1 MSSSANADEDGS
13 AGALASRVPCPRHVS
28 RGGACTGCPWMHLD
42 DDARAA
48 RHLAA
53 LRDVHG
59 LRVDAFVAA
68 PSAFEYRYSAK
79 RVVGGAPGALV
90 FGSYVAGSHA
100 LADMDGCLVDHPRLV
115 AAFAWLA
122 AHANAVGIT
131 AYDETTREGVLRY
144 AWAKTNGTHTLL
156 CLVVATLDDPTL
168 ATLRSGLEAEL
179 VAAQTR
185 GESTPLDGLSLAEQ
199 RGTGNSM
206 QGDRITSVWG
216 TPDIAAPMLA
226 DDGTHLVLDESA
238 PRVGPLGFLQ
248 PNPVVAGLAHRDLV
262 EVGVDSGVDG
272 SVDAREVVPLAL
284 DLYAGS
290 GATTRALRRVL
301 PDVRPCE
308 RHPESA
314 RHLGV
319 EPNTTEAFLTQILRD
334 GLRPGLVVAN
344 PPRAGM
350 GAAVCESL
358 RHLAVPELRVMS
370 CSPRSFVRD
379 LAWLSAPGP
388 SGHYVLERVRAYD
401 TLPHTTHVEL
411 VAVLRWRSP
420 ATLTADHE

>member
-1 MSSSANADEDGS
+1 M
-13 AGALASRVPCPRHVS
+13 ASEIAAAPGVPTDHDVPCPRHVS

-42 DDARAA
+42 DEARAA
-48 RHLAA
+48 RHLGD
-53 LRDVHG
+53 LRDVFG
-59 LRVDAFVAA
+59 LHVDDFVAA
-68 PSAFEYRYSAK
+68 PRAFAYRHSAK
-79 RVVGGAPGALV
+79 RVVGGSRGALV
-90 FGSYVAGSHA
+90 FGSYVAGTHVI
-100 LADMDGCLVDHPRLV
+100 ADMDGCLVDHPRLV
-115 AAFAWLA
+115 AAFAWLRD
-122 AHANAVGIT
+122 HANAAAIPS
-131 AYDETTREGVLRY
+131 YDETTRVGVLRY
-144 AWAKTNGTHTLL
+144 VWAKTNGTHTLL
-156 CLVVATLDDPTL
+156 CLVVASLDDDTL
-168 ATLRSGLEAEL
+168 VTLRTKVVDEL
-179 VAAQTR
+179 VAQQAR
-185 GESTPLDGLSLAEQ
+185 GEPTPIDGLAIAEQ

-206 QGDRITSVWG
+206 QGDRVRHLWG
-216 TPDIAAPMLA
+216 AEDIAAPMLA
-226 DDGTHLVLDESA
+226 SDDTTTTLDESA

-262 EVGVDSGVDG
+262 EVTAS
-272 SVDAREVVPLAL
+272 VPLAL

-319 EPNTTEAFLTQILRD
+319 EPSTTEAFLADTLHA

-350 GAAVCESL
+350 GAAVCDSL
-358 RHLAVPELRVMS
+358 RRLAAPELRVMS

-379 LAWLSAPGP
+379 LAWLTEPGP
-388 SGHYVLERVRAYD
+388 AGHYELARVRAYD

-411 VAVLRWRSP
+411 VAVLRWRAP
-420 ATLTADHE
+420 AKLAGDHE